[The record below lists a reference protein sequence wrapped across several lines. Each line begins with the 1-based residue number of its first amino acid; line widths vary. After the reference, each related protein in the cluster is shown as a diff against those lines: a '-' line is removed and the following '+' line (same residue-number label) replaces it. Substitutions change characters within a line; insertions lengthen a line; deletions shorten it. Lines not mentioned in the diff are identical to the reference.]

1 MRLLRLVALASCVL
15 LPWLLAAS
23 PGLAEQKLA
32 LVIGNDDYAHVS
44 HLERAVGDAKA
55 VEAAFERLGFSV
67 TLVTNVDLTTFA
79 KTIAQFE
86 AKIQPGDIV
95 ALHYS
100 GHGIDIAG
108 RNYLIPVDMISPEP
122 GQESAVARLAMD
134 AGALIDEIRER
145 DPRLVFAILD
155 ACRNNPFTSTGRSI
169 GSARGLARMVP
180 QPGEFILFSAGPGE
194 EALDRLGDDD
204 HADTSVFTRVLLE
217 HIETPGQS
225 LQDLAKATQGE
236 VHDLAAKV
244 NHEQFPDYFDRTIDK
259 PVLKEASPPAT
270 DKVASV
276 PAPPAEGAARS
287 SAGDS
292 ASLPQP
298 SAEIE
303 FWDSIK
309 NSMNKDYFKG
319 YLEQFPNGVFASI
332 ARTRIAE
339 LESARP
345 EQAKP
350 KPAPDEVEWQRLA
363 SSTDAADF
371 ESFVRTFPESSHRVE
386 AQTKAQSLRPKAE
399 PPPTPQDQLAWQR
412 IANSTDPSDFKSFA
426 RTFPDS
432 VHRTEAEAKVAKLEY
447 DAKFFMLKVCNKSTR
462 RASVA
467 AMGRTTP
474 DSDDWHVQG
483 WWTVPA
489 GQCTALSK
497 FVKGTI
503 HVFAQEYGN
512 SSFAWK
518 GNGPK
523 LCVDFPGPF
532 DRVNNDGY
540 NCRSSEKQAS
550 FSSFTVTDET
560 FTWDLK
566 R

>member
-1 MRLLRLVALASCVL
+1 LTI
-15 LPWLLAAS
+15 S
-23 PGLAEQKLA
+23 PSVAEQKLA

-44 HLERAVGDAKA
+44 RLERAVGDAKA
-55 VEAAFERLGFSV
+55 VEAAFERLGFTV

-86 AKIQPGDIV
+86 AKIQPGDVV

-204 HADTSVFTRVLLE
+204 HADTSVFTRVLLK

-236 VHDLAAKV
+236 VHELAAKV

-259 PVLKEASPPAT
+259 PVLKEAAPTTT
-270 DKVASV
+270 DKVASI
-276 PAPPAEGAARS
+276 PAAPAEGAARS

-292 ASLPQP
+292 VSVPPP

-303 FWDSIK
+303 FWESIK
-309 NSMNKDYFKG
+309 NSVNKDYFKG

-339 LESARP
+339 LESA
-345 EQAKP
+345 ESDKAKP
-350 KPAPDEVEWQRLA
+350 KPPPDEVEWQRIA
-363 SSTDAADF
+363 SSSDAENF
-371 ESFVRTFPESSHRVE
+371 ENFVRAFPDSSHKAD
-386 AQTKAQSLRPKAE
+386 AQAKALSLRPKAAL
-399 PPPTPQDQLAWQR
+399 PPAKPQDQLAWQR
-412 IANSTDPSDFKSFA
+412 IASSSDPSDFETFA

-467 AMGRTTP
+467 AMGRTAP

-483 WWTVPA
+483 WWTVAA

-497 FVKGTI
+497 FLKGTI
-503 HVFAQEYGN
+503 YVFAQEYGN

-532 DRVNNDGY
+532 DRVNHPGD
-540 NCRSSEKQAS
+540 NCRSSEKTAS
-550 FSSFTVTDET
+550 FSSFTVSDET
-560 FTWDLK
+560 FTWDLN